1 MERKFLTDLGLN
13 PDQVNGIMAQ
23 YGKDLQKYEGL
34 EAERDA
40 LKKTNSELSG
50 KIDDLQSNSA
60 NAEELTKQIER
71 LKSDNEAAAKQLN
84 AQKLDFAVTSTIKDF
99 GAKNTKAVK
108 ALLNHDDIRF
118 DSKGNL
124 TGLEEQLKSL
134 KDSDSYLFKD
144 DQPVSKPIQAFPTG
158 NPAASGTEPVSLA
171 QKIAIRM
178 KNAQEH

>member
-50 KIDDLQSNSA
+50 KIDDLKA
-60 NAEELTKQIER
+60 NNVNVEDLTKQIDK
-71 LKSDNEAAAKQLN
+71 LKSDNEKAANQLN

-108 ALLNHDDIRF
+108 ALLNSDDIRF

-124 TGLEEQLKSL
+124 TGLENQLKSL
-134 KDSDSYLFKD
+134 KDSDSYLFAD
-144 DQPVSKPIQAFPTG
+144 DKPADKPIQVFPTG
-158 NPAASGTEPVSLA
+158 NPEAGGKDVSLH
-171 QKIAIRM
+171 QKIAQRL
-178 KNAQEH
+178 KG

>member
-13 PDQVNGIMAQ
+13 PDQVNSIMAQ
-23 YGKDLQKYEGL
+23 YGKDIQKYEGL

-40 LKKTNSELSG
+40 LKKASNELSN
-50 KIDDLQSNSA
+50 KIEDLKA
-60 NAEELTKQIER
+60 NNANVEELTKQIEK
-71 LKSDNEAAAKQLN
+71 LKSDNENATKQLN

-99 GAKNTKAVK
+99 GAKNAKAVK

-134 KDSDSYLFKD
+134 KESDSYLFAD
-144 DQPVSKPIQAFPTG
+144 DQPASKPIQAFPTG
-158 NPAASGTEPVSLA
+158 NPASSTEPVSLA

-178 KNAQEH
+178 KNAHDH